1 MADRLQQQLSRRND
15 PSWLTMLVETMNAVS
30 EPEEAH
36 CACDSKVIDALKAK
50 LQRPAAV
57 RHPSDLT
64 PNF

>member
-1 MADRLQQQLSRRND
+1 MADRLQQQRNRRND

-30 EPEEAH
+30 EPEAAD
-36 CACDSKVIDALKAK
+36 CACDSKVRDALKAK
-50 LQRPAAV
+50 LERPAAV

>member
-1 MADRLQQQLSRRND
+1 MANRLQQQLNRRND

-30 EPEEAH
+30 EQDAQP

-50 LQRPAAV
+50 LERPALV